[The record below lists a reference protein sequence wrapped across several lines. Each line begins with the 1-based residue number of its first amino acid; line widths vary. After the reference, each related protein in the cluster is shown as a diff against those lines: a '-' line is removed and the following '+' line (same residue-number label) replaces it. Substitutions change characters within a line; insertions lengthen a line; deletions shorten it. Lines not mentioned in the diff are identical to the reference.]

1 VSAVSAHPERDA
13 AGVRVFPPAVPLVTI
28 LAGVVLNRLW
38 PIAPGVVPIPERYWI
53 GGAIVLG
60 AILGLGAWSVF
71 LIRRSGQS
79 ENPYKPTTQ
88 IVEGGP
94 FGVTRNPM
102 YLQMVLVCLG
112 FAVLLGN
119 AWVILL
125 TPLCA
130 WVLQRFVIEPE
141 EAYLGRKFGSEY
153 LAYKQRVRRWI

>member
-1 VSAVSAHPERDA
+1 MRPVSAHPERDA
-13 AGVRVFPPAVPLVTI
+13 AGVRVLPPAVPLVTI

-38 PIAPGVVPIPERYWI
+38 PIAPGVVPTPERYWI

-79 ENPYKPTTQ
+79 ENPYKPTTR

-94 FGVTRNPM
+94 FGVTRSPM

-119 AWVILL
+119 VWIILL

-153 LAYKQRVRRWI
+153 LAYKQRVRRWL